1 MEDRRKKDDCTTTS
15 CLFPFVIQPNVIVCV
30 QLYCDAAALCIV
42 YLLSHQLNKFS
53 STLILL
59 STAMPQVLPWCLV
72 LSYPGCPP
80 RISR

>member
-30 QLYCDAAALCIV
+30 QLYCVQLHSALFTFCPTK
-42 YLLSHQLNKFS
+42 LNKFS

-59 STAMPQVLPWCLV
+59 SSAMP
-72 LSYPGCPP
+72 
-80 RISR
+80 